1 MQLALQ
7 QIVFNE
13 VKIRFCPAIG
23 VTLHVYG
30 GSDLAAFEA
39 KHKLSDYSAAA
50 SVEGHT
56 LCVVCPG
63 IHLASNM
70 FTGGRSSRD
79 KCRSVFHIK
88 LCIQNV
94 TRLSNCT

>member
-56 LCVVCPG
+56 ICVVCPG

-70 FTGGRSSRD
+70 FTGVGRVGVQGISVDLSS
-79 KCRSVFHIK
+79 I
-88 LCIQNV
+88 
-94 TRLSNCT
+94 LSYVYKM

>member
-70 FTGGRSSRD
+70 FTGVGRVGVQGISVDLSS
-79 KCRSVFHIK
+79 I
-88 LCIQNV
+88 
-94 TRLSNCT
+94 LSYVYKM

>member
-1 MQLALQ
+1 MQLAMQ

-70 FTGGRSSRD
+70 FTGVGRVGVQGISVDLSS
-79 KCRSVFHIK
+79 I
-88 LCIQNV
+88 
-94 TRLSNCT
+94 LSYVYKM

>member
-1 MQLALQ
+1 MQLAMQ

-13 VKIRFCPAIG
+13 VKIRFCPAID

-70 FTGGRSSRD
+70 FTGVGRVGVQGISVDLSS
-79 KCRSVFHIK
+79 I
-88 LCIQNV
+88 
-94 TRLSNCT
+94 LSYVYKM

>member
-1 MQLALQ
+1 MQLAFQ

-63 IHLASNM
+63 IHLTSNM
-70 FTGGRSSRD
+70 FTGVGRVGVQGINVDLSS
-79 KCRSVFHIK
+79 I
-88 LCIQNV
+88 
-94 TRLSNCT
+94 LSYVYKM